1 MGRRWVVWGT
11 QLEGLYVHGV
21 DRFRVL
27 VGGFGVVE
35 LRAKQTSGG
44 AALLLGSHQ
53 LFHILLLT
61 SKDY

>member
-1 MGRRWVVWGT
+1 MCGT

-27 VGGFGVVE
+27 VGGFRVVE
-35 LRAKQTSGG
+35 LRAKQTSRG
-44 AALLLGSHQ
+44 APLLLGSHR
-53 LFHILLLT
+53 LFHILPPT